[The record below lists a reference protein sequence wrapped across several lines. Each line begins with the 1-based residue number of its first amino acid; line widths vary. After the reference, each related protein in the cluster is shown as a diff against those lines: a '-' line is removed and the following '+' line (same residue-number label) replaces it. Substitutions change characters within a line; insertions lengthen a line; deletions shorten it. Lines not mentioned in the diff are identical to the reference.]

1 MKLVLL
7 QIMQTMKINK
17 KQLAEIHSE
26 IYGQKSSNSQISIQL
41 QKLEKSIL
49 GNDRINHEVIDIFQ

>member
-1 MKLVLL
+1 MKLILL

-17 KQLAEIHSE
+17 KQLAEIHNE
-26 IYGQKSSNSQISIQL
+26 IYGQKSSDSQISIQL
-41 QKLEKSIL
+41 QKLEKCIL

>member
-1 MKLVLL
+1 MKLLLL

-17 KQLAEIHSE
+17 KQLEQIHSE

-41 QKLEKSIL
+41 QKLEKCIL